1 MYFLNKFEICQ
12 SKVQNKSLQISFKV
26 KIQSF
31 ISSHCQ
37 IIFYEFNSRQLKD
50 AVGVM
55 CKKYTKQM
63 DTSKSTSNI
72 EEESDTKKAL
82 EEIMRQKSFLER

>member
-1 MYFLNKFEICQ
+1 MNFYLFIP
-12 SKVQNKSLQISFKV
+12 
-26 KIQSF
+26 KIQF
-31 ISSHCQ
+31 FFYSHRQ
-37 IIFYEFNSRQLKD
+37 IIIFYNSRQLKD

>member
-1 MYFLNKFEICQ
+1 
-12 SKVQNKSLQISFKV
+12 
-26 KIQSF
+26 
-31 ISSHCQ
+31 
-37 IIFYEFNSRQLKD
+37 
-50 AVGVM
+50 M